1 MTTDHN
7 DPPEI
12 ADKFFAALQ
21 AGDMASCEALFTDD
35 GVVWSNWDQ
44 AEKPPRVAMAAVAG
58 LAQLRVRYE
67 ITGRDVLD
75 DICVQRH
82 VAHVPLPSGQVASIP
97 AINRMLCRD
106 GRIARID
113 EYMDSAQMA
122 SVVQA
127 LQAGS

>member
-1 MTTDHN
+1 MTTDYS
-7 DPPEI
+7 DPSEM

-35 GVVWSNWDQ
+35 AVVWSNWDQ
-44 AEKPPRVAMAAVAG
+44 AEKPPSVALAAVAG
-58 LAQLRVRYE
+58 LAQLQVHYE
-67 ITGRDVLD
+67 IIGRDVLD

-82 VAHVPLPSGQVASIP
+82 VAHVPLPGGQVASIP
-97 AINRMLCRD
+97 AINRMVCRD

-122 SVVQA
+122 SVVAA
-127 LQAGS
+127 LQDGM